1 MGGVTNGRPVRNREQ
16 MKSRPELQSGRLVMP
31 KLACG
36 WLDLDSAEARRLQL
50 WGESIIAEIVQFQH
64 RQRRRLEGRQGVRA

>member
-16 MKSRPELQSGRLVMP
+16 MKSRPELQSGRLEMP
-31 KLACG
+31 KLDGG

-50 WGESIIAEIVQFQH
+50 WGEHIIADIVAFRH
-64 RQRRRLEGRQGVRA
+64 RRMRRREGVRP